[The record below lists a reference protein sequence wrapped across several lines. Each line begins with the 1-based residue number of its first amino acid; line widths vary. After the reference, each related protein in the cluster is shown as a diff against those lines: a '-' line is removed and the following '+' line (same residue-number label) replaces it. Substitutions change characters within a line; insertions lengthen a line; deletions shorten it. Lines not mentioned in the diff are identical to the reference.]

1 MEFGS
6 EHVYLNSSS
15 DEEEY
20 IPEEELEEGIVARP
34 RHDFFKDFPQ
44 FATSQ
49 SDLEPRLDP
58 VSSSFEGHQLEI
70 QNSQPVQLGSVQL
83 ENNTAKL
90 LDEDQPRPKAQP
102 GNLAGAQNI
111 PSSSEELSQLSTG
124 TESTAESTVSRSDL
138 CTPCPLPLPPKP
150 PHGILK
156 KDRSKA
162 PRVKGQKVGWM
173 SYLDRGGHKNTL
185 RKYQPTLV
193 ELISLPDLLPHLNHH
208 NVVTEEENRLLLDLS
223 PMVPKERV
231 LKLISILSDKSGMVY
246 AAFLQAL
253 EDEKDHLGHRQLLN
267 ILKAAG
273 EKEFEDG
280 GKHKGVVS
288 RQVDTNVIAI
298 TFNTLVNAAD
308 VHAGDVVVCSNKNC
322 TAILSHLSK
331 LTEPESDGATGKKE
345 WKCEF
350 CGTCNFVE
358 LELQEMP
365 TKEETTYLLTP
376 PPHEDLESA
385 ATSGT
390 GGVGNT
396 NLIFCIDVSGSMGVT
411 VEVQGKKELRSD
423 EKLRKLGLS
432 MQADI
437 GNQYMPRQR
446 RDVTYISRL
455 QSVQNA
461 IEEQMAKLLNICP
474 SQRVGVV
481 AFSDEVTL
489 LGDSKWKEV
498 VVAGDRLSNLDE
510 LVSIGDGLTPP
521 PPLSQCRAELSKK
534 VSELEEGGQTAL
546 GPALLLSVLL
556 AGSIPGSKVIVCTD
570 GLANKGVGNLDVPS
584 DEEALMAAQQ
594 FYTDLGTIAVE
605 KGVTVSLVTIKGV
618 ECRVLELGRVAD
630 ATGGNVTLVDPLTVS
645 FEFSN
650 IVANPIIATNV
661 ECKLVLHNRLCIQAE
676 GFNGNVM
683 HASVGNVTSDT
694 EYSFEYKARRSPH
707 RDGGSGGDPAGASPD
722 GACSFDTPVMVG
734 GVPHL
739 PFQLLT
745 EYTSKDGSK
754 LLRVVTK
761 LKPVTQERKT
771 AEKGID
777 FGVVGS
783 HSVRSTAAL
792 ASEGK
797 IMEARAKAISYGRAM
812 TRSSDICD
820 PQERTK
826 FNAVMSKITP
836 LERQLKATQMRASTN
851 SSVPRSAH
859 LSKPSPSSRS
869 SSQQGQLAQAAVKS
883 SKSKAAS
890 FLSPKYSAESV
901 PSPRHLSDMCSPTVH
916 LTDAAEATELRQS
929 ATDDVAADLYQL
941 KKVSSKSISQSEK

>member
-34 RHDFFKDFPQ
+34 YSGYVNDSKRLAAAERSQASLEPQ
-44 FATSQ
+44 PNSEATS
-49 SDLEPRLDP
+49 
-58 VSSSFEGHQLEI
+58 SSSGGHQLEL
-70 QNSQPVQLGSVQL
+70 QNSQPVQVQL
-83 ENNTAKL
+83 NNNPAYL
-90 LDEDQPRPKAQP
+90 LDEDQPRPKPQP
-102 GNLAGAQNI
+102 GHFEGTQQIPLSEESTQSSEKEQVSAAGSV
-111 PSSSEELSQLSTG
+111 SSSELST
-124 TESTAESTVSRSDL
+124 
-138 CTPCPLPLPPKP
+138 PNPLPLPPKP

-156 KDRSKA
+156 KDRSNKA
-162 PRVKGQKVGWM
+162 NKRQKVAWM
-173 SYLDRGGHKNTL
+173 SYLDHGGHKNTL

-208 NVVTEEENRLLLDLS
+208 NVISEEENRMLLDHTLL
-223 PMVPKERV
+223 PKERV
-231 LKLISILSDKSGMVY
+231 LKFISILSDRSGMVY

-253 EDEKDHLGHRQLLN
+253 EDEHDHLGHRQLAN
-267 ILKAAG
+267 ILRVAG

-280 GKHKGVVS
+280 GKHRGVVS

-298 TFNTLVNAAD
+298 TFNTLVNAAN
-308 VHAGDVVVCSNKNC
+308 VHAGDVVVCSNTNC

-331 LTEPESDGATGKKE
+331 LTDPEGDGAAGKKE

-358 LELQEMP
+358 LEPQEMP

-376 PPHEDLESA
+376 PPPRDQES
-385 ATSGT
+385 SGT

-411 VEVQGKKELRSD
+411 VEVQGKRELKSD
-423 EKLRKLGLS
+423 EKLRKLGIS

-455 QSVQNA
+455 QASSVQNA

-481 AFSDEVTL
+481 AFSDEVML

-498 VVAGDRLSNLDE
+498 VVGGDRLSSVEE
-510 LVSIGDGLTPP
+510 LVKIGSELTPP
-521 PPLSQCRAELSKK
+521 PPLSQCRAELSRR

-546 GPALLLSVLL
+546 GPALLLSMLL
-556 AGSIPGSKVIVCTD
+556 AGSIAGSKVIVCTD

-584 DEEALMAAQQ
+584 GDEATAQQ
-594 FYTDLGTIAVE
+594 FYTDLGNIAVE

-630 ATGGNVTLVDPLTVS
+630 TTGGNVTQVDPLTVS

-661 ECKLVLHNRLCIQAE
+661 ECKLILHNRLCIQAE
-676 GFNGNVM
+676 GFQGNVM
-683 HASVGNVTSDT
+683 HASVGNVTSET
-694 EYSFEYKARRSPH
+694 EFSFEYKARRSPH
-707 RDGGSGGDPAGASPD
+707 SDSTSASQE
-722 GACSFDTPVMVG
+722 GMSSFDTPVMVG

-745 EYTSKDGSK
+745 EYTGKDGSK

-761 LKPVTQERKT
+761 LKPVTQERQT

-812 TRSSDICD
+812 TRSSDVCD
-820 PQERTK
+820 PHERSK
-826 FNAVMSKITP
+826 FNAVMSRITP

-851 SSVPRSAH
+851 SSVPKSAH
-859 LSKPSPSSRS
+859 LLVPSSS
-869 SSQQGQLAQAAVKS
+869 SSQQGQLAQAASRS

-890 FLSPKYSAESV
+890 FLSPKCSVESTA
-901 PSPRHLSDMCSPTVH
+901 SPRNMSTLCSPTVC
-916 LTDAAEATELRQS
+916 LTDAEEATELRRS
-929 ATDDVAADLYQL
+929 ATDTVAADLYNC
-941 KKVSSKSISQSEK
+941 KKVSSKSISQQE